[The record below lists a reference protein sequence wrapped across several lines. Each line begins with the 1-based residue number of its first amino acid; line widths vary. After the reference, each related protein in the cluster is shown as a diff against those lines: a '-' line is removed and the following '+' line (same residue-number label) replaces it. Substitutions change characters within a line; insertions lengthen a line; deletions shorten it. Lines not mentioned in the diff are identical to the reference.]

1 LKLNELQLRNEGFL
15 FAMSHVR
22 AAFMIPGRRPVYDYH
37 PNMKV
42 FRDLKY
48 DAIAARVKD
57 YALE

>member
-1 LKLNELQLRNEGFL
+1 
-15 FAMSHVR
+15 
-22 AAFMIPGRRPVYDYH
+22 MIPGRRPVYDYH

-48 DAIAARVKD
+48 DAIAARVED